1 MTGARNGTVSLWNNK
16 SIEKSVKYFNEWTL
30 VFSRGDSI
38 FAVSNNKDVL
48 ELNMNLD
55 VVKKFTG
62 RNSVPLSINANDN
75 NLVVGYSDHCVC
87 VHIRK
92 KLDQNARHGQK
103 LVLTVFC
110 KCNLYSQFCRNTSKV
125 VIRYVLSSKMMW
137 SILVDLILCRHGQLR
152 TTG

>member
-1 MTGARNGTVSLWNNK
+1 MTGARNGTVSLWDNK
-16 SIEKSVKYFNEWTL
+16 SIEKSVKYFNQWTL

-38 FAVSNNKDVL
+38 FAASNNKDVL

-62 RNSVPLSINANDN
+62 RDSVPLSINANEN
-75 NLVVGYSDHCVC
+75 NLVVGYFGQLVN

-92 KLDQNARHGQK
+92 ELDHNARHGQK

-110 KCNLYSQFCRNTSKV
+110 KCYLH
-125 VIRYVLSSKMMW
+125 
-137 SILVDLILCRHGQLR
+137 SIL
-152 TTG
+152 

>member
-1 MTGARNGTVSLWNNK
+1 MWNNK

-38 FAVSNNKDVL
+38 FAASNNKDVL

-62 RNSVPLSINANDN
+62 RDSVPLSINANEN
-75 NLVVGYSDHCVC
+75 NLVVGYFGQLVD

-92 KLDQNARHGQK
+92 ELDQSARHGQK
-103 LVLTVFC
+103 LVTVFC
-110 KCNLYSQFCRNTSKV
+110 KCNLYSQFCRNTIIL
-125 VIRYVLSSKMMW
+125 VIRHVLSSKMMW
-137 SILVDLILCRHGQLR
+137 CILVDFLPCGRGQFR